1 MDMCRPDSRV
11 ASRSAISKRLVADIL
26 EYYVVSK
33 LEVDVQHQDTPK

>member
-26 EYYVVSK
+26 EY
-33 LEVDVQHQDTPK
+33 LL